1 MVKRV
6 YLMFFDQ
13 IHFGTAYSI
22 LSSYNVHIIRLLGK
36 SFCHN
41 AKMFINNKDFHG
53 PWQFISAASG
63 FTREYYYTSSLT
75 FFCKTSSRSLGITS
89 SAIHL
94 PFNVK
99 YVNTA
104 ENNEPSCDEI

>member
-6 YLMFFDQ
+6 YLMFTLIDFSSS
-13 IHFGTAYSI
+13 YSI
-22 LSSYNVHIIRLLGK
+22 LSIYNVDSIRLLDK
-36 SFCHN
+36 LFCHN

-75 FFCKTSSRSLGITS
+75 FFAKRHLDLLALLALLFIYPSMSSTSTLQKITS
-89 SAIHL
+89 
-94 PFNVK
+94 
-99 YVNTA
+99 
-104 ENNEPSCDEI
+104 